1 MSNQAQIQSAQTV
14 LSRIASDTYRL
25 KDMSSDRLGSDVY
38 SDEVMSA
45 IRELGF
51 AIEILSDLLEVEEYR
66 GSLSNM
72 VNDDQNEG
80 YYED

>member
-1 MSNQAQIQSAQTV
+1 MIDHTQIQAAQTV

-25 KDMSSDRLGSDVY
+25 RDMSSDRSGSDVY
-38 SDEVMSA
+38 SDEVMAA

-66 GSLSNM
+66 GSMANM
-72 VNDDQNEG
+72 IGDDQNEG